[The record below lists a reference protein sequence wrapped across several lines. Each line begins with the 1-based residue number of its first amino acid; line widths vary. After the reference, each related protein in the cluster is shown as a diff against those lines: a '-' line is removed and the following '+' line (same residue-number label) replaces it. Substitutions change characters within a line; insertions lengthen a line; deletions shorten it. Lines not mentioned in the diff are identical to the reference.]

1 MYLINI
7 HTMNVFFKESYE
19 CIYTHWNFKKQMSY
33 RINANKK
40 HSYGKIF
47 CNLEVL
53 LCTCPFK

>member
-1 MYLINI
+1 
-7 HTMNVFFKESYE
+7 MNVFFKESYE

-33 RINANKK
+33 RINTNKK
-40 HSYGKIF
+40 RSCGKIF

>member
-1 MYLINI
+1 
-7 HTMNVFFKESYE
+7 MNVFFKESYE

-47 CNLEVL
+47 LQFGSIVMYL
-53 LCTCPFK
+53 SF

>member
-7 HTMNVFFKESYE
+7 YTMNVFFKESYE

-47 CNLEVL
+47 LQFGSIVMYL
-53 LCTCPFK
+53 SF

>member
-33 RINANKK
+33 RINTNKK

-47 CNLEVL
+47 LQFGSIVMYL
-53 LCTCPFK
+53 SF

>member
-33 RINANKK
+33 RINTNKK
-40 HSYGKIF
+40 HSYGKNFLQFGSIVMYLSF
-47 CNLEVL
+47 
-53 LCTCPFK
+53 